1 MKRFL
6 ALCAAAVLLATAA
19 PSVSAAAY
27 IGNVNSQIFHYEN
40 CRFGGK
46 RIKEVNRVYL
56 TRGTRRSPPDTARAR
71 YASRDISKIK
81 RLTAYWRMR

>member
-1 MKRFL
+1 MMKRFL

-40 CRFGGK
+40 
-46 RIKEVNRVYL
+46 
-56 TRGTRRSPPDTARAR
+56 A
-71 YASRDISKIK
+71 ASAGSVSRK
-81 RLTAYWRMR
+81 

>member
-27 IGNVNSQIFHYEN
+27 IGNVNSQIFHHEN

-46 RIKEVNRVYL
+46 RIKEVNRAYFD
-56 TRGTRRSPPDTARAR
+56 TRDEAIAAGYRPCQVCKP
-71 YASRDISKIK
+71 
-81 RLTAYWRMR
+81 

>member
-1 MKRFL
+1 MMKKFL
-6 ALCAAAVLLATAA
+6 VLCAAAVLLAAAA

-46 RIKEVNRVYL
+46 RIKEVNRVYFD
-56 TRGTRRSPPDTARAR
+56 TRDEALAAGYRPCQVCKP
-71 YASRDISKIK
+71 
-81 RLTAYWRMR
+81 

>member
-6 ALCAAAVLLATAA
+6 ALCAAAVMIAAAA

-46 RIKEVNRVYL
+46 RIKEVNRAYFD
-56 TRGTRRSPPDTARAR
+56 TRDEAIAAGYRPCQVCKP
-71 YASRDISKIK
+71 
-81 RLTAYWRMR
+81 